1 MHDGGWEALL
11 KHIPPEQQSKY
22 MLVTATGTELAVQSF
37 LRIEKEL
44 VVLKG
49 RPSGSQDQGR
59 IFFIPYKNI
68 DTFASAQITKD
79 AEFAEMFDSF
89 TFPVAAEA
97 PVFTPPP
104 AAPRVA
110 EPEPEPAPP
119 APATNG
125 NGQAPGTGSGVRR
138 IRSEV
143 LERFRK
149 ERGSSP
155 NFPTS

>member
-11 KHIPPEQQSKY
+11 KHIPPEQHNKY
-22 MLVTATGTELAVQSF
+22 MLLTANGTEIAVQSF
-37 LRIEKEL
+37 LRIEQEL

-49 RPSGSQDQGR
+49 RLAGSQDQGR

-68 DTFASAQITKD
+68 DDFCTAQITKD
-79 AEFAEMFDSF
+79 CDFSELFDSF
-89 TFPVAAEA
+89 TFPVAAQA
-97 PVFTPPP
+97 PALAPP
-104 AAPRVA
+104 AAPLVA
-110 EPEPEPAPP
+110 EPEPEPA
-119 APATNG
+119 APAMNG
-125 NGQAPGTGSGVRR
+125 DGQAPGTGSGVRR

-155 NFPTS
+155 SFPTS